1 MIQQVSFRHLMRLT
15 DDVGLLEHAN
25 HLIPRRQ
32 EGYTTDDNARA
43 LWCVLWWL
51 EILPQGPLAERLHRL
66 AETYLAFL
74 HWNQL
79 ENGHF
84 YNNIDYTRNRE
95 PEIPSDDCLGRA
107 LWALAFA
114 SIHASHEAHRQ
125 LARQMF
131 WKALPQAGRLTYAR
145 GCAYALAACVQVAC
159 QSNHTS
165 PAAEQNEP
173 TGENENSKIRDQ
185 LNPLIQQLTDKLVSM
200 YEQSASPGWNWF
212 EPALTYSN
220 GLLPWALLVSGNYLQ
235 DQKALQ
241 IGMDSLDFL
250 LTKMRHPAHGYIQP
264 IGNRGWCT
272 RESCSQW
279 DQQPVDV
286 LKLALAAAK
295 AHELS
300 GKHEYRQVVIQ
311 CRQWFYGENR
321 LGKMMCLP
329 GEGAGLDGLN
339 PDGPNPNAGAESTL
353 SFLLTERIFCEH
365 MIQSQKGHS
374 YNIEAAAEAVWITSG
389 VTEPQPL
396 VARTS

>member
-1 MIQQVSFRHLMRLT
+1 MIQRVSFRHLFRLS

-32 EGYTTDDNARA
+32 EGYTTDDNARG

-51 EILPQGPLAERLHRL
+51 KLLPQGPLAERLNRL

-95 PEIPSDDCLGRA
+95 PEQPSDDCLGRA
-107 LWALAFA
+107 MWALAFA
-114 SIHASHEAHRQ
+114 SFHAPQEAHRQ
-125 LARQMF
+125 LAQQMF
-131 WKALPQAGRLTYAR
+131 WKALPQAAQLAYPR
-145 GCAYALAACVQVAC
+145 GCAYALAACVLYAGQA
-159 QSNHTS
+159 
-165 PAAEQNEP
+165 
-173 TGENENSKIRDQ
+173 SKARDQ
-185 LNPLIQQLTDKLVSM
+185 LEPLIEQLTGKLVSM

-212 EPALTYSN
+212 EPAMTYSN
-220 GLLPWALLVSGNYLQ
+220 GLLPWALLASGHYLQ
-235 DQKALQ
+235 NKKVLQ

-250 LTKMRHPAHGYIQP
+250 LTKMRHPVHLFIQP
-264 IGNRGWCT
+264 VGNRGWCT
-272 RESCSQW
+272 KASRSEW

-295 AHELS
+295 AYEIS
-300 GKHEYRQVVIQ
+300 GNPEYGDVLKR

-329 GEGAGLDGLN
+329 EEGAGLDGLN

-365 MIQSQKGHS
+365 MIQSQEGHS
-374 YNIEAAAEAVWITSG
+374 YSIEATAETVLIESR
-389 VTEPQPL
+389 VMEIIP
-396 VARTS
+396 R